1 MKATLIHRYDGTVK
15 LVYGGDLMRE
25 EMDFLNSDDAMKFAD
40 HFDIEIGWFTARV
53 RIFWATSSPRTSSS
67 ATIREG
73 LRRRYAPQDKL
84 KSERKVET

>member
-40 HFDIEIGWFTARV
+40 HFDIEIGVVHGQGAHILGNVIAEDFEQRDDSRRFEKEV
-53 RIFWATSSPRTSSS
+53 RATR
-67 ATIREG
+67 
-73 LRRRYAPQDKL
+73 
-84 KSERKVET
+84 